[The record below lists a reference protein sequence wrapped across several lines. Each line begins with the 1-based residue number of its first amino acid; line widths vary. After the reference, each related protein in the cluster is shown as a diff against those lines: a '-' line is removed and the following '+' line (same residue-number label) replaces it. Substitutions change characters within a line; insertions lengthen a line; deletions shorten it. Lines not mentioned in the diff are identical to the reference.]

1 MLLWNGKKKKE
12 RKLLRLEKELILAE
26 EISKVEDGKIVVLT
40 AKFQKTVK
48 TNSVKFKKAKQK
60 DTDRGFSGTC
70 FYCKKVTRKTAR
82 SMQKRRK

>member
-1 MLLWNGKKKKE
+1 M
-12 RKLLRLEKELILAE
+12 RLEKELILAE

-40 AKFQKTVK
+40 TKFQKTVK

-70 FYCKKVTRKTAR
+70 FYCKKVTRKTVR